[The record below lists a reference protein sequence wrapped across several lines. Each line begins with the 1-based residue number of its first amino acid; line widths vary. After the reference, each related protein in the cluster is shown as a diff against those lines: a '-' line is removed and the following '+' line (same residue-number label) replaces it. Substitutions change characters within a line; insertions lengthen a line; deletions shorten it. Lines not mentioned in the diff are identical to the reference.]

1 MKNKPE
7 ELEQFAF
14 NLKIGL
20 ADHRLGDRGITIEAL
35 KN

>member
-14 NLKIGL
+14 NLKVGL
-20 ADHRLGDRGITIEAL
+20 ADHRLAIKAY